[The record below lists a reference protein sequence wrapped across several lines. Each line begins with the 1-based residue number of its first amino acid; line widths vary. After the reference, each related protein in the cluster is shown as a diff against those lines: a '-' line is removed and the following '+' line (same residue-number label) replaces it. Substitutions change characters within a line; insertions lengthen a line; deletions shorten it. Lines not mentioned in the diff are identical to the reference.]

1 MEARWVW
8 ACPNTFCFLENRQ
21 PDSSNAYADIPVVK
35 NKPLQIRE
43 DGTTQPF
50 NRNQNLPLV
59 KGSGYSRSRW
69 QIDAHGFTRSAGDRL
84 LDTEELRTLEHDII
98 FKLFKKYSLEN
109 VYDFEYHVNV
119 GEALEAIGR
128 MPTSF
133 MLLQP
138 QSWSE
143 DVWTDITRMLTLN
156 GQQYSKGK
164 EMHICPMQF
173 DIADRVIEQMSN
185 EGEIVLDPFGG
196 IMTVPYRAILK
207 KRFGVGFELSPGYFF
222 DGAAYCKSAE
232 GQMNMPSL
240 FDVVTENERA

>member
-1 MEARWVW
+1 
-8 ACPNTFCFLENRQ
+8 
-21 PDSSNAYADIPVVK
+21 
-35 NKPLQIRE
+35 
-43 DGTTQPF
+43 
-50 NRNQNLPLV
+50 
-59 KGSGYSRSRW
+59 
-69 QIDAHGFTRSAGDRL
+69 L
-84 LDTEELRTLEHDII
+84 LDTEELRTLEHDAI

-222 DGAAYCKSAE
+222 DGAAYCKAE